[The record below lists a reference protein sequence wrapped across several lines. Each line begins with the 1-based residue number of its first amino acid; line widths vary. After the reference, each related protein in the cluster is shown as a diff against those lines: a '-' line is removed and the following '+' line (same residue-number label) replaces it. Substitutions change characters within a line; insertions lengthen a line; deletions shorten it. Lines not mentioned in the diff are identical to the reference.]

1 MKMSRTRYFRET
13 KQTLFWANNR
23 NTICSAFFPFKGET
37 FFRRY
42 ITRGKWV
49 PLFKLFSDKLTSL
62 KRFFGQEIRKRSFKR
77 PWRCSRLDQEHWC
90 PEHRLGE
97 QLPSGWLLGNFT
109 PRLFHLKNI
118 TENKRHRD
126 TFPITPCYFFSKA
139 IKCPGFECKNEG
151 ESFCTWNKHTCAHS
165 FLSCC
170 VHLYLALQAV
180 ARWLS
185 LLLINISFY
194 VFSVCFD
201 PALLTSIRHP
211 DTMHFFPFR
220 PQVYQ
225 TDTHSIAQS
234 SPCTTNFP
242 LPSPE
247 HKPPSF
253 KLRSAAAQAIHIPK
267 GTAGSRTE
275 FATPDFHAFL
285 SFHTESRRGVRCLR
299 DTGSRATMQC
309 IIHLF
314 LERRVWPSC
323 PERVCVPHIRVG
335 ELLWGDWDMWYF
347 KSETGKE
354 CVTCFLGMFHP
365 NTIFI
370 GKKSNWFRNIE
381 ENVSILHNGT
391 VILNSHLELC
401 ALMDK
406 RNRHPSTLKKFSC
419 KSFWRVMLPSHYLT
433 ALHPDLP
440 PPTFSSGINTTL
452 LSFISSQNT
461 LPSWRPPPSV
471 PAAHASPTS
480 TGTCTDMYTPVPT
493 TAPYLCSREKRNPR
507 HKISPL
513 LSQQGIANK
522 IFASTQ
528 THKLSTLSSPPKGS
542 YFTAFL
548 HGTMS
553 TRKPGNSQS
562 SAQENSHLHSVTKS
576 PKANTVPSDMQLVFR
591 NKGRKGGKGTSHC
604 QHWKFVRCFQNCISR
619 WAKRPSATCMQLTG
633 TPDLFPNVIPNS
645 PCRLLCKI
653 SSVNPSFIWVRAKNH
668 SVQGSLCPN
677 KYQAIFTYASK
688 LQFGKKK
695 LIHPRALWSSDK
707 SFPD

>member
-1 MKMSRTRYFRET
+1 MYHQFSSPFSRA
-13 KQTLFWANNR
+13 QTPLLQAMQC
-23 NTICSAFFPFKGET
+23 CSASHSHPQRHCRQQNSLPHQISMPSFPSIRNQEEVSGAWEILAAEPPCNASSICFWREGSGLPAQ
-37 FFRRY
+37 
-42 ITRGKWV
+42 RG
-49 PLFKLFSDKLTSL
+49 
-62 KRFFGQEIRKRSFKR
+62 
-77 PWRCSRLDQEHWC
+77 
-90 PEHRLGE
+90 
-97 QLPSGWLLGNFT
+97 
-109 PRLFHLKNI
+109 
-118 TENKRHRD
+118 
-126 TFPITPCYFFSKA
+126 
-139 IKCPGFECKNEG
+139 
-151 ESFCTWNKHTCAHS
+151 
-165 FLSCC
+165 
-170 VHLYLALQAV
+170 
-180 ARWLS
+180 
-185 LLLINISFY
+185 Y
-194 VFSVCFD
+194 VF
-201 PALLTSIRHP
+201 LTFGVGNYFGVTEKCGTSNQ
-211 DTMHFFPFR
+211 R
-220 PQVYQ
+220 P
-225 TDTHSIAQS
+225 
-234 SPCTTNFP
+234 
-242 LPSPE
+242 
-247 HKPPSF
+247 
-253 KLRSAAAQAIHIPK
+253 
-267 GTAGSRTE
+267 
-275 FATPDFHAFL
+275 
-285 SFHTESRRGVRCLR
+285 
-299 DTGSRATMQC
+299 
-309 IIHLF
+309 
-314 LERRVWPSC
+314 
-323 PERVCVPHIRVG
+323 
-335 ELLWGDWDMWYF
+335 
-347 KSETGKE
+347 GKE

-370 GKKSNWFRNIE
+370 GKKSNWFWNIE

-513 LSQQGIANK
+513 LSQHGIANK
-522 IFASTQ
+522 IFANTQ

-553 TRKPGNSQS
+553 TRKPCNSQS

-591 NKGRKGGKGTSHC
+591 NKGRRGGKGTSHC

-645 PCRLLCKI
+645 PCSLLCKI
-653 SSVNPSFIWVRAKNH
+653 SSVNPSFVWVRAKNH